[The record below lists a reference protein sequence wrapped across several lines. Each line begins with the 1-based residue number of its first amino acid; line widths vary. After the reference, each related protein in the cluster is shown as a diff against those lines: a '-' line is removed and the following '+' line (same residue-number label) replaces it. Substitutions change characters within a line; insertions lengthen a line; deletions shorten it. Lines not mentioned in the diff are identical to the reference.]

1 MAVFIKKVMRN
12 MQTTNFKNAFLSVA
26 FFSLAQVSSFSFAQS
41 PQTLS
46 LYHRSLAATC
56 ANCHGT
62 DGKGV
67 VDGGMPLINNLT
79 SQQML
84 EQLKAYKSGAREG
97 TIMPQLAKGYTDE
110 QLEIISLQLGKK

>member
-1 MAVFIKKVMRN
+1 MRVIRMKPTLATGVFLGLLSITGFSHS
-12 MQTTNFKNAFLSVA
+12 QSADATN
-26 FFSLAQVSSFSFAQS
+26 
-41 PQTLS
+41 

-79 SQQML
+79 SEQML
-84 EQLKAYKSGAREG
+84 TQLKAFKSGAREG
-97 TIMPQLAKGYTDE
+97 TIMPQLAKGYSDG
-110 QLEIISLQLGKK
+110 QLEIIANQLGKK

>member
-1 MAVFIKKVMRN
+1 MERIQMQSSFRKMGLGLAVFLG
-12 MQTTNFKNAFLSVA
+12 LSQ
-26 FFSLAQVSSFSFAQS
+26 FSLFAAAQNADAAK
-41 PQTLS
+41 

-67 VDGGMPLINNLT
+67 PEGGMPLINNQSSAQILA
-79 SQQML
+79 SMQ
-84 EQLKAYKSGAREG
+84 AYKSGAREG

-110 QLEIISLQLGKK
+110 QLQIIANQLGKK